1 MSTLMQGL
9 NINMLN
15 LLSYGSRFLKEV
27 EGEVERRW
35 AREQQ
40 INEQGTCFT
49 EEAQHKLRVRQF
61 NSRVTLASQEI
72 RHVCKS
78 YQVGTVLILTT
89 TTNVMMDQQ
98 YKSKHQ
104 RSLWVLNNGKCC
116 SYQALGGLKESHL
129 RNFVWVATR
138 NLVGFWWWLRD
149 QIWNRSLIAKWGV
162 EITKLIQSQKNDLTK
177 LL

>member
-78 YQVGTVLILTT
+78 YQVGTVLILTI
-89 TTNVMMDQQ
+89 TTNVMTDQQ
-98 YKSKHQ
+98 YKCKLQ
-104 RSLWVLNNGKCC
+104 RSLLVLNNGKYC
-116 SYQALGGLKESHL
+116 SYQVLCGIKKSHL
-129 RNFVWVATR
+129 KNFVWVARR

-162 EITKLIQSQKNDLTK
+162 ETTKLIQSQKNDLIK

>member
-89 TTNVMMDQQ
+89 TTTNVMMDQQ
-98 YKSKHQ
+98 YKCKTI
-104 RSLWVLNNGKCC
+104 
-116 SYQALGGLKESHL
+116 KES
-129 RNFVWVATR
+129 
-138 NLVGFWWWLRD
+138 VG
-149 QIWNRSLIAKWGV
+149 AK
-162 EITKLIQSQKNDLTK
+162 
-177 LL
+177 

>member
-40 INEQGTCFT
+40 INEHGTCFT

-89 TTNVMMDQQ
+89 TTNVMIN
-98 YKSKHQ
+98 ST
-104 RSLWVLNNGKCC
+104 N
-116 SYQALGGLKESHL
+116 
-129 RNFVWVATR
+129 
-138 NLVGFWWWLRD
+138 
-149 QIWNRSLIAKWGV
+149 
-162 EITKLIQSQKNDLTK
+162 
-177 LL
+177 

>member
-98 YKSKHQ
+98 YKCKHQ
-104 RSLWVLNNGKCC
+104 RSLWVLNNCKYC

-129 RNFVWVATR
+129 RNFVWVARR
-138 NLVGFWWWLRD
+138 NLVGFWLWLRD
-149 QIWNRSLIAKWGV
+149 QIWNRSLICQVGSGNYK
-162 EITKLIQSQKNDLTK
+162 INTI
-177 LL
+177 

>member
-49 EEAQHKLRVRQF
+49 EEAQHKLRIRQF

-78 YQVGTVLILTT
+78 YQVGTVTY
-89 TTNVMMDQQ
+89 VMMDQQ
-98 YKSKHQ
+98 YKCKHQ
-104 RSLWVLNNGKCC
+104 RSLLVLNNGKYC
-116 SYQALGGLKESHL
+116 SYQALGGS
-129 RNFVWVATR
+129 
-138 NLVGFWWWLRD
+138 
-149 QIWNRSLIAKWGV
+149 
-162 EITKLIQSQKNDLTK
+162 
-177 LL
+177 